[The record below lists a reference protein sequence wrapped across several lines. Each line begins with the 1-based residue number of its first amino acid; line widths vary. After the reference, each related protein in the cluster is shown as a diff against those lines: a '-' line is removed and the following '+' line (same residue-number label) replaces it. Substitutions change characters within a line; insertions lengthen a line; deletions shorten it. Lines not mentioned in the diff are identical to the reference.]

1 MVFSSIVFLF
11 YFLPIF
17 LIVYFVTPKKL
28 KNSVLFL
35 SGLIF
40 YAWGEPI
47 NVIYMLLCILINYG
61 AGRLM
66 ERADKNEKRRK
77 LIMILAVVF
86 SLGLLGVFKYSGF
99 FAGIFGLDIQTP
111 ALPIGISFYTFQSM
125 SYCIDLYRRSIGVQK
140 SIVDFGAYVTMFPQL
155 IAGPIVRY
163 ADVERELNQ
172 RSVNLPAM
180 GEGVGTF
187 ICGLAKKVI
196 LANSI
201 GMLWTEIKGHDL
213 GQLSAC
219 TAWIGILAY
228 TFQIYFDFSG
238 YSDMAIGLGKM
249 LGFHFPKNFDHPYQA
264 TSITDFWRRWHIT
277 LSTWFREYVYIPLGG
292 NRVSKLKWVRNLM
305 IVWGLTGFWHG
316 ASWNFIFWGLYF
328 GILLTIEKL
337 WLGKYIQK
345 LPRFL
350 AWLYTFF
357 CVVISWVMFDLSTV
371 SQITTFIKSMFG
383 GSGVLIDD
391 YARYQFHT
399 YVLIFLLCALSAT
412 SIGKWIL
419 EKVRRSKRLDQILC
433 VLTPVAQMG
442 LFVLCIAYLVN
453 ETYNPFLYFRF

>member
-17 LIVYFVTPKKL
+17 LIVYFFTPKKL

-40 YAWGEPI
+40 YSWGEPV
-47 NVIYMLLCILINYG
+47 NVIYMLLCILVNYG

-66 ERADKNEKRRK
+66 ERADHNEKRRR
-77 LIMILAVVF
+77 LIMILSVVF

-99 FAGIFGLDIQTP
+99 FAGIFGLDFKGP

-125 SYCIDLYRRSIGVQK
+125 SYCIDLYRRQIHVQK

-172 RSVNLPAM
+172 RSVNLPAI

-201 GMLWTEIKGHDL
+201 GMLWTEIKAHDL

-292 NRVSKLKWVRNLM
+292 NRVSKWKWVRNLM
-305 IVWGLTGFWHG
+305 IVWSLTGFWHG

-337 WLGKYIQK
+337 WLGKYIKK
-345 LPRFL
+345 LPKVL

-371 SQITTFIKSMFG
+371 SQITTFIGSMFG
-383 GSGVLIDD
+383 GSGVLVDD
-391 YARYQFHT
+391 YARYQFRT
-399 YVLIFLLCALSAT
+399 YGLIFLLCILCAT
-412 SIGKWIL
+412 SFGKWL
-419 EKVRRSKRLDQILC
+419 LDRVRRSRRMDQVCC
-433 VLTPVAQMG
+433 VVTPVLQMG
-442 LFVLCIAYLVN
+442 LFALCIAYLVN

>member
-17 LIVYFVTPKKL
+17 LIVYFFTPKKL

-40 YAWGEPI
+40 YSWGEPV
-47 NVIYMLLCILINYG
+47 NVIYMLLCILVNYG

-66 ERADKNEKRRK
+66 ERADHNEKRRR
-77 LIMILAVVF
+77 LIMILSVVF

-99 FAGIFGLDIQTP
+99 FAGIFGLDFKGP

-125 SYCIDLYRRSIGVQK
+125 SYCIDLYRRQIHVQK

-172 RSVNLPAM
+172 RSVNLPVI

-201 GMLWTEIKGHDL
+201 GMLWTEIKAHDL

-238 YSDMAIGLGKM
+238 
-249 LGFHFPKNFDHPYQA
+249 
-264 TSITDFWRRWHIT
+264 
-277 LSTWFREYVYIPLGG
+277 
-292 NRVSKLKWVRNLM
+292 
-305 IVWGLTGFWHG
+305 
-316 ASWNFIFWGLYF
+316 
-328 GILLTIEKL
+328 
-337 WLGKYIQK
+337 
-345 LPRFL
+345 
-350 AWLYTFF
+350 
-357 CVVISWVMFDLSTV
+357 
-371 SQITTFIKSMFG
+371 
-383 GSGVLIDD
+383 
-391 YARYQFHT
+391 
-399 YVLIFLLCALSAT
+399 
-412 SIGKWIL
+412 
-419 EKVRRSKRLDQILC
+419 
-433 VLTPVAQMG
+433 
-442 LFVLCIAYLVN
+442 
-453 ETYNPFLYFRF
+453 

>member
-316 ASWNFIFWGLYF
+316 ASWNFIAWGLYYF
-328 GILLTIEKL
+328 VLLTMEKTFL
-337 WLGKYIQK
+337 LKYLKKGKVWPHLYTLFFVVLGWGLFTANQPGAPLGLLLQK
-345 LPRFL
+345 LFVPQGG
-350 AWLYTFF
+350 
-357 CVVISWVMFDLSTV
+357 ISAVYSLRNY
-371 SQITTFIKSMFG
+371 
-383 GSGVLIDD
+383 GVLLALGCVCSSALPRWLWDKIS
-391 YARYQFHT
+391 RNT
-399 YVLIFLLCALSAT
+399 VVKLLVFTL
-412 SIGKWIL
+412 L
-419 EKVRRSKRLDQILC
+419 LVLC
-433 VLTPVAQMG
+433 VCYVVA
-442 LFVLCIAYLVN
+442 ATN
-453 ETYNPFLYFRF
+453 ATALYANF

>member
-1 MVFSSIVFLF
+1 
-11 YFLPIF
+11 
-17 LIVYFVTPKKL
+17 
-28 KNSVLFL
+28 
-35 SGLIF
+35 
-40 YAWGEPI
+40 
-47 NVIYMLLCILINYG
+47 
-61 AGRLM
+61 M

-163 ADVERELNQ
+163 ADVEWELNQ

-328 GILLTIEKL
+328 GILLTVEKL

-412 SIGKWIL
+412 SFGKWLL
-419 EKVRRSKRLDQILC
+419 ERCAVPSGWIRSSAC
-433 VLTPVAQMG
+433 
-442 LFVLCIAYLVN
+442 
-453 ETYNPFLYFRF
+453 